1 MVSTKVPEISEEAIN
16 LSRDINPNT
25 PKFLK
30 IPKIR
35 KLFPYGKFI
44 ESRTIDEI
52 PNPYDGTIFVGK

>member
-1 MVSTKVPEISEEAIN
+1 
-16 LSRDINPNT
+16 
-25 PKFLK
+25 LK

-52 PNPYDGTIFVGK
+52 PNPYDLRPHDALSLRENPAFYF